1 MYQYK
6 LKEIE
11 VGDTEIIRGKKSTVT
26 DIDPVTG
33 GITWDVV
40 DAADFSSVYKALSK
54 AKDFLDDLDNKS
66 EKTKMDPVIDKL
78 AADIADLFNEFR
90 THVRKKYPE
99 EYERVKRL
107 KESINEQLDPL
118 ILESIN
124 NDIRIIEEGIGDMIK
139 KGKDAVVKFIM
150 EKVFPLI
157 KKIISGIASGAKWVY
172 NGMIKFMS
180 MIQNFCDKYKWL
192 CRIALVLVV
201 MLAYAFFNQIGAQ
214 DPGTM
219 NYNKASLDAM
229 VGILNKA
236 QQMGKLADV
245 SNFDIMQ
252 AKIYLKDLQDGNL
265 TASADYTDVVKNLAS
280 SAESMFSSI
289 MKDTKSS
296 DPTVSDTA
304 ISSILDYLQSGKDT
318 IMTRMGQ
325 VVKEMS
331 TTGGGAGAASF
342 TPGTGMQYA
351 TPYAFRL
358 KGKKPNIKSYKELG
372 YKEVKEN
379 IGATL
384 GPGPKASS
392 DGVKDS
398 AYVKQFKYKLVPKK
412 IKGSGLEV
420 KQLFEDDTPQAKFQ
434 KKRVDAFNVI
444 EKELNDIYKMIS
456 NAKDETLDYYKDNPS
471 SYAIVKSTD
480 LVIDY
485 LRDIK
490 SLLKIQ

>member
-40 DAADFSSVYKALSK
+40 DAADFSSVYKALAK
-54 AKDFLDDLDNKS
+54 AKNFLDDLDNKS

-107 KESINEQLDPL
+107 KE
-118 ILESIN
+118 
-124 NDIRIIEEGIGDMIK
+124 NDIE
-139 KGKDAVVKFIM
+139 
-150 EKVFPLI
+150 
-157 KKIISGIASGAKWVY
+157 
-172 NGMIKFMS
+172 
-180 MIQNFCDKYKWL
+180 
-192 CRIALVLVV
+192 
-201 MLAYAFFNQIGAQ
+201 
-214 DPGTM
+214 
-219 NYNKASLDAM
+219 
-229 VGILNKA
+229 
-236 QQMGKLADV
+236 
-245 SNFDIMQ
+245 
-252 AKIYLKDLQDGNL
+252 
-265 TASADYTDVVKNLAS
+265 
-280 SAESMFSSI
+280 
-289 MKDTKSS
+289 
-296 DPTVSDTA
+296 
-304 ISSILDYLQSGKDT
+304 
-318 IMTRMGQ
+318 
-325 VVKEMS
+325 EMS

-358 KGKKPNIKSYKELG
+358 KGKKPNIKAYKELG

-490 SLLKIQ
+490 SLLKKQ